1 MLFSFRKS
9 FWKNNNQGNKQVVAL
24 KDLKYNKGKQIEYW
38 KDLKDKKDKKR
49 LRETNKGKRKRNR

>member
-1 MLFSFRKS
+1 MKS
-9 FWKNNNQGNKQVVAL
+9 FWKKDNQGNKQVVAL

-38 KDLKDKKDKKR
+38 KNLKDKKDKKR